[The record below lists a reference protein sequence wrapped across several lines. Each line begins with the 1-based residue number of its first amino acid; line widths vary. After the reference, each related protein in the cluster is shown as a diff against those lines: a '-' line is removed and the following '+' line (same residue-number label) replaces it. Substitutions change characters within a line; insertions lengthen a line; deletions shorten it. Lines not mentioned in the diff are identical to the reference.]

1 MTKWEYKVLMRARA
15 VAEANTSGWR
25 AGTDWDPADFLDQ
38 LPKLG
43 LEGWELVAVTP
54 RSGLAH
60 STQPVAG
67 LTTQEIWVFKRP
79 IDSGEGR

>member
-15 VAEANTSGWR
+15 VAEANTGGWR
-25 AGTDWDPADFLDQ
+25 AGTDWDPADFLDS

-60 STQPVAG
+60 STQSVAG

>member
-15 VAEANTSGWR
+15 VAEANTGGWR
-25 AGTDWDPADFLDQ
+25 SGTDWDPPDFLDQ

-43 LEGWELVAVTP
+43 QEGWELVTVTP

-60 STQPVAG
+60 STQGVAG

-79 IDSGEGR
+79 IDSGEER